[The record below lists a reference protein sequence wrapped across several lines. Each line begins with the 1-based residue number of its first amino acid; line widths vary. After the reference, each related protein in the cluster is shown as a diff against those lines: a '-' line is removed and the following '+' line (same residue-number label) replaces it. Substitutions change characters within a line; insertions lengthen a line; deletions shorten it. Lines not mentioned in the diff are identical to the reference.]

1 MKLQTLS
8 FAIFFSVAVTAMA
21 INPTSTNYSADQ
33 CQGSAMPYP
42 AVDPVLTAFPDSLS
56 PVMINHVGRHGARY
70 ASSAKRSNK
79 LKTFLLKAD
88 SAKTITPDG
97 KKLLSLVD
105 YVIAISDRK
114 WGALDSLGMAE
125 QRGIASRMYLR
136 YPGIFTQGK
145 VAALSSYAPR
155 CIMSMYSFTHQLAR
169 LNNKVKIYT
178 NSGRQNSPL
187 VRPFDLDQDYIDY
200 RKTEPYESVYR
211 SYLTENVPVA
221 PVTRVLGEKF
231 DISKDEAI
239 DLSQT
244 MYGFLS
250 GMSAIGLSNELPS
263 YFTPEEYNKLWACNN
278 LGQYLERTANTVST
292 VPADIT
298 TDLLINLITT
308 TDDVISG
315 KSNEY
320 VQLRFGH
327 AETLMPLL
335 SLMHLKGCYYLTNYF
350 DSVGLHWRNF
360 HVVPMASN
368 LQLVIFKSKSGRYY
382 VRAELNEV
390 PTPLIPGNENIYV
403 EWGVAKDY
411 LQRCLPIDK
420 QLWTD
425 L

>member
-8 FAIFFSVAVTAMA
+8 FAIFFSVAVTATA

-145 VAALSSYAPR
+145 VTALSSYAPR

-211 SYLTENVPVA
+211 GYLTENVPVA
-221 PVTRVLGEKF
+221 PATRVLGEKF
-231 DISKDEAI
+231 DISKDEAL

-278 LGQYLERTANTVST
+278 LGQYLERTANTIST
-292 VPADIT
+292 VPAEIT

-411 LQRCLPIDK
+411 LQCCLPIDK

>member
-8 FAIFFSVAVTAMA
+8 FAIFFSVAVTATA

-211 SYLTENVPVA
+211 GYLTENVPVA

-411 LQRCLPIDK
+411 LLRCLPIDK